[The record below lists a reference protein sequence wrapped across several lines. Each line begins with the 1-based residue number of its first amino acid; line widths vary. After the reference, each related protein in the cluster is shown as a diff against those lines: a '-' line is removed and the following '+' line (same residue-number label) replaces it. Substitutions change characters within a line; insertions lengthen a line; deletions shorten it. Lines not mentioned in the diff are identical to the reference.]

1 MMNRHDFE
9 MFAGWIIWAVV
20 VLAIISALTACSTVP
35 PAPVIQVQKVDVPY
49 PVNCTS
55 DLPPVRTTWPAQ
67 KVAPSSGIRE
77 MVAALVEDDA
87 AWRDY
92 AHAYEAATAG
102 CR

>member
-1 MMNRHDFE
+1 MTRHDFDE
-9 MFAGWIIWAVV
+9 PAGWVITVV
-20 VLAIISALTACSTVP
+20 AVLAIVSALTACSTVP
-35 PAPVIQVQKVDVPY
+35 AAPVIQVQRVDVPY
-49 PVNCTS
+49 PVNCTG
-55 DLPPVRTTWPAQ
+55 DLPPVRTSWPAQ
-67 KVAPSSGIRE
+67 KVSPGANIRE